1 LEEAICALEH
11 NKPSEEFT
19 PNINLGTAV
28 FIPEEYIAD
37 NDQRFALYKRISLL
51 KDDDEIEN
59 FHDELID
66 RFGLIPEPT
75 RNLLYVVK
83 VKVLCKKIGISDIDV
98 GPGGMVIRF
107 IPSEKSSDIVM
118 KYVAKYPRH
127 TKIRPNNKL
136 AILAPGKVVDV
147 YKVLLEIHG

>member
-1 LEEAICALEH
+1 M
-11 NKPSEEFT
+11 P
-19 PNINLGTAV
+19 V

-51 KDDDEIEN
+51 KDEDEIEN

-75 RNLLYVVK
+75 QNLLYVVK
-83 VKVLCKKIGISDIDV
+83 VKVLCKKMGISDIDV
-98 GPGGMVIRF
+98 GPNGMVIKF
-107 IPSEKSSDIVM
+107 LPSEQSNDMVM

-127 TKIRPNNKL
+127 TKIRPDNKL
-136 AILAPGKVVDV
+136 AILSQGKMVDV
-147 YKVLLEIHG
+147 HKVLMEMRG